1 MKAKSYIVIG
11 CLLGLLACSETVT
24 VVPFT
29 YPEVFTGK
37 TSRSWTIRNY
47 QLLRDGK
54 GTLTGGL
61 SSCESDNTYTFYN
74 TPERTY
80 QITDGSKK
88 CNASDPNV
96 LVDSSWSFINST
108 ATLTIVMPLFSESP
122 LPFIVKEVDDTKM
135 VLDIYLDDSRYFRLN
150 LKSVSSD

>member
-11 CLLGLLACSETVT
+11 CLLGLLACTETVT

-88 CNASDPNV
+88 CNAGDPKRARRQQ
-96 LVDSSWSFINST
+96 LVVYQFNGHAHDRHAVIF
-108 ATLTIVMPLFSESP
+108 ESP
-122 LPFIVKEVDDTKM
+122 LPFHCKG
-135 VLDIYLDDSRYFRLN
+135 SR
-150 LKSVSSD
+150 